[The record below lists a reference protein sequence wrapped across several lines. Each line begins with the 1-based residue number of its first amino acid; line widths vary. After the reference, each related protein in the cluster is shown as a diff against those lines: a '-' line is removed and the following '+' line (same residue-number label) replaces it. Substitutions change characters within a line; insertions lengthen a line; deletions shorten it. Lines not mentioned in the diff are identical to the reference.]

1 MSVRGD
7 GDRTH
12 LEGSMMHFRDR
23 ARSLAGTAVA
33 TVALLLAPMA
43 LHAQNA
49 TTTGQIRGTVTGSGE
64 QPVQGVAVTAVN
76 EGTGLTRSTLTGES
90 GRFILHLLPPGSYTV
105 RAEMI
110 GYRTDEV
117 PGVQVAIGQTS
128 TVNVDL
134 EEEAV
139 GVEGIRVLV
148 DRERIDV
155 SDASVVDLVSRQQIE
170 ELPALGRDFTD
181 FINLSGLV
189 APDPGATTGGQF
201 SIGGQRASQTNLQ
214 IDGVDA
220 NNAFFGENRGGSR
233 IPFVFSLESI
243 EEFQVITNGYD
254 VEYGNY
260 SGGIVNVVT
269 RGGTNEL
276 HGNVYA
282 NYRSD
287 ALTGRGFLAGEEV
300 EEYSVGQFAGR
311 LSGPIAEDKAF
322 FSISFDGQR
331 RREPQL
337 PLTVAQYTTG
347 PDAEPGI
354 GAEVEEFFQILE
366 NQYGIQNPSAG
377 YEPFQTTND
386 VLSIF
391 GRIDWNITPD
401 HRLSVRHNFANYQN
415 DREYSPGFDYYYGAS
430 RAENL
435 SDLSNSFVTE
445 LQSIL
450 GTNTFNVFRFQYA
463 TEERPRQ
470 GSELRPALITRL
482 SNGDLIG
489 YGGTF
494 VAFHNNLNER
504 KLQFVN
510 NFTHIIGD
518 HSLKVGFNGLFTTAE
533 NWFLPPFSAP
543 CGRGSQGAGVFCF
556 NDLDALAA
564 GTPSAYVFNVNQGE
578 DLVPYS
584 EIQVSE
590 VGVYVQDE
598 WQVSPKLTA
607 TLGLRHDRQDF
618 RDDPERVI
626 DVERAF
632 GYPTGTA
639 PQDNNNI
646 SPRLN
651 LAYDLKGDGR
661 SVLRAGAGY
670 FFGRV
675 PYVLAGNVEGSQRPV
690 YTLNCSGSVT
700 EGDPDAPPSPLD
712 YGGWSDQG
720 YDNPTACR
728 GGSSLSGVPTY
739 AVWNPDFEFPETF
752 KANAGFETML
762 GDRTRLSTDL
772 IFSQSTK
779 LYTVRNLNLRG
790 VQFQLEG
797 EGGRRVFSPRS
808 TFSPSGGNTE
818 SARLYTDLGDVY
830 VNYNDGRA
838 RSMVGTLELS
848 HKLSANRAVRG
859 SYTYTRSQ
867 DNSSYS
873 CCTANAGYTSPNV
886 GVYGPNE
893 IGGIGD
899 EDNSWGTSDFERR
912 HTFIL
917 SGQTELPY
925 GFKMSGIWRVQS
937 GRPFTPEVGGD
948 LNGDGVMYN
957 DRPFIFSPA
966 DLPLPAGSEDQREVY
981 RELLA
986 DNSCIGD
993 YEGQIVPRNVCR
1005 TPWSNML
1012 DMRLT
1017 KEFPTLEGQRAE
1029 LQVDLFNVLNG
1040 VSQIFCSDEEFAED
1054 PTSGVCGLG
1063 RFTSVSGSSR
1073 NIFRPAGFAGDE
1085 VTYNV
1090 SDTFGREGVVGSNL
1104 LLQFQAQIGFKYYF

>member
-1 MSVRGD
+1 M
-7 GDRTH
+7 
-12 LEGSMMHFRDR
+12 
-23 ARSLAGTAVA
+23 
-33 TVALLLAPMA
+33 
-43 LHAQNA
+43 
-49 TTTGQIRGTVTGSGE
+49 
-64 QPVQGVAVTAVN
+64 
-76 EGTGLTRSTLTGES
+76 
-90 GRFILHLLPPGSYTV
+90 
-105 RAEMI
+105 
-110 GYRTDEV
+110 
-117 PGVQVAIGQTS
+117 
-128 TVNVDL
+128 
-134 EEEAV
+134 
-139 GVEGIRVLV
+139 
-148 DRERIDV
+148 
-155 SDASVVDLVSRQQIE
+155 
-170 ELPALGRDFTD
+170 
-181 FINLSGLV
+181 
-189 APDPGATTGGQF
+189 
-201 SIGGQRASQTNLQ
+201 
-214 IDGVDA
+214 
-220 NNAFFGENRGGSR
+220 
-233 IPFVFSLESI
+233 
-243 EEFQVITNGYD
+243 
-254 VEYGNY
+254 
-260 SGGIVNVVT
+260 
-269 RGGTNEL
+269 
-276 HGNVYA
+276 
-282 NYRSD
+282 
-287 ALTGRGFLAGEEV
+287 
-300 EEYSVGQFAGR
+300 
-311 LSGPIAEDKAF
+311 
-322 FSISFDGQR
+322 
-331 RREPQL
+331 
-337 PLTVAQYTTG
+337 
-347 PDAEPGI
+347 
-354 GAEVEEFFQILE
+354 
-366 NQYGIQNPSAG
+366 
-377 YEPFQTTND
+377 
-386 VLSIF
+386 
-391 GRIDWNITPD
+391 
-401 HRLSVRHNFANYQN
+401 
-415 DREYSPGFDYYYGAS
+415 
-430 RAENL
+430 
-435 SDLSNSFVTE
+435 
-445 LQSIL
+445 
-450 GTNTFNVFRFQYA
+450 FRFQYA

-504 KLQFVN
+504 KLQFID
-510 NFTHIIGD
+510 NFTHIVGD
-518 HSLKVGFNGLFTTAE
+518 HSLKVGFNGLLTTAE
-533 NWFLPPFSAP
+533 NWFLPPFTAP

-556 NDLDALAA
+556 DDLEALAA
-564 GTPSAYVFNVNQGE
+564 GTPSSYVFNVNQGE

-584 EIQVSE
+584 EVQVSE
-590 VGVYVQDE
+590 IGVYVQDE

-651 LAYDLKGDGR
+651 LAYDVYGDGR
-661 SVLRAGAGY
+661 SVVRAGAGY

-690 YTLNCSGSVT
+690 YTLNCSGSVS
-700 EGDPDAPPSPLD
+700 EGDPDAPPTPLN
-712 YGGWSDQG
+712 YGDWSNQG

-728 GGSSLSGVPTY
+728 SGSSLSGVPTY
-739 AVWNPDFEFPETF
+739 AVWNPDFEYPETF

-790 VQFQLEG
+790 VQFQLES
-797 EGGRRVFSPRS
+797 EGGRRVFSPRA

-848 HKLSANRAVRG
+848 HKLAENTTLRG
-859 SYTYTRSQ
+859 SYTLTRSQ

-886 GVYGPNE
+886 GLYGPNE

-899 EDNSWGTSDFERR
+899 DDKSWGTSDFERR

-925 GFKMSGIWRVQS
+925 GFKVSGIWRVQS

-948 LNGDGVMYN
+948 LNGDGVSYN
-957 DRPFIFSPA
+957 DRPFIFSPDA
-966 DLPLPAGSEDQREVY
+966 LPLPAGSEDQRELY
-981 RELLA
+981 RNLLA
-986 DNSCIGD
+986 DNDCIGD
-993 YEGQIVPRNVCR
+993 YEGQIVPRNTCR

-1040 VSQIFCSDEEFAED
+1040 VSQIFCSDDEFAED
-1054 PTSGVCGLG
+1054 PTGGVCGLG

-1073 NIFRPAGFAGDE
+1073 NIFRPAGFADDA
-1085 VTYNV
+1085 VTYTV
-1090 SDTFGREGVVGSNL
+1090 SDSFGREGVVGSNL